1 MDEMMTGMEAQFA
14 TKEQLETFSRAKA
27 TNKLRPEF
35 LPSLCPPTGSDVT
48 APPVERGTPASQ
60 LQKPPTYDGRS
71 PWDAYKLQFEMLATV
86 NGWSNVQKAT
96 YLAVSLRGPA
106 LTVLTNISADRR
118 GDYDLLVAALD
129 KRFGSAHQTELNRAK
144 LRGRVRKR
152 EETLPELAEEVE
164 HLARLAYPD
173 AAAQMVEILA
183 KDQFIDA
190 LPDDDFRLRL
200 RQGKPET
207 LQQALEQA
215 LELESLY
222 QANKQRSK
230 IVREIQLKST
240 PAAQVNKTQL
250 EEGALETLQCI
261 LEAVQ
266 QRTNQSKG
274 KQRSTNPKGRASR
287 AAGQKPPICSKC
299 KKEGHIQRFCTEVSS
314 DGDDLTSQSSERRPS
329 TSPQTCSGNDQ

>member
-1 MDEMMTGMEAQFA
+1 MLLNFCP
-14 TKEQLETFSRAKA
+14 LSI
-27 TNKLRPEF
+27 
-35 LPSLCPPTGSDVT
+35 CPPTGSDDT
-48 APPVERGTPASQ
+48 TPPVERGTPASQ

-129 KRFGSAHQTELNRAK
+129 KRFGSAHQAELNRAK

-190 LPDDDFRLRL
+190 LPDEDFRLRL
-200 RQGKPET
+200 RQGKPGT

-230 IVREIQLKST
+230 IVREIQLEST

-266 QRTNQSKG
+266 QCTSQSKG

-287 AAGQKPPICSKC
+287 AAGQKPPICWKC
-299 KKEGHIQRFCTEVSS
+299 KKEGHIQRFCTEVLS
-314 DGDDLTSQSSERRPS
+314 DGDDLISQSSERRPS
-329 TSPQTCSGNDQ
+329 TSLQTCSGNEQ